1 MDRSTPL
8 TLIKKV
14 YTTDGIGQKIY
25 TESTSTVYA
34 DIKSV
39 SRSEFFSAGEQG
51 FKPQFVATMFAPDY
65 EGQDLCELTVFGGT
79 SKYSIYR
86 TYLGTN
92 DTIELF
98 LEKKVGK

>member
-8 TLIKKV
+8 TLIKKTF
-14 YTTDGIGQKIY
+14 TTDDIGQKIF
-25 TESTSTVYA
+25 TETTTAVYA
-34 DIKSV
+34 NIQSV
-39 SRSEFFSAGEQG
+39 SRSEFFAAGEQG

-65 EGQDLCELTVFGGT
+65 EGQDLCELTMFGNT

-86 TYLGTN
+86 TYLGAN